1 VGRRYLSYACC
12 THVTFLHPTPIQSI
26 DLTIMASH
34 NISFADACTAQA
46 IPAPQLFGLEILDV
60 RASPVTNFSLSAILI
75 QFWTKSEFAG
85 LNFCNVTIQYTHPG

>member
-1 VGRRYLSYACC
+1 VGRRYLSYACS

-34 NISFADACTAQA
+34 NISFADACTVQA
-46 IPAPQLFGLEILDV
+46 IPAPQLFGL
-60 RASPVTNFSLSAILI
+60 LI